1 MQVERRDDDLLEPGP
16 VRCGK
21 VPSHG
26 RAPADQAP
34 PPLQML
40 CDVSQA
46 RRVIRPFGGIRGEER
61 GASLNSIRAAASLCR
76 VDFSMTNTDY

>member
-1 MQVERRDDDLLEPGP
+1 MWCSLYP

-21 VPSHG
+21 VPSYG

-34 PPLQML
+34 PPLPPL

-46 RRVIRPFGGIRGEER
+46 RRVIRPFGGVRGEER
-61 GASLNSIRAAASLCR
+61 GASLKKICAAGSHFRGWGFTIEKLTMRHFFA
-76 VDFSMTNTDY
+76 